1 MPEGVG
7 RNRIGV
13 CVEDPIDLSAG
24 QMAITA
30 SWEQIGVICLRSTP
44 EILSCLCHLGFHPK
58 QLKLGQLVL
67 PYSGFFSSY
76 NQMCSAFEA
85 WFPYRTSRQF

>member
-44 EILSCLCHLGFHPK
+44 EILTYRIHHLVTEVHYP
-58 QLKLGQLVL
+58 QLVT
-67 PYSGFFSSY
+67 FSVTY
-76 NQMCSAFEA
+76 CD
-85 WFPYRTSRQF
+85 FPGLQ

>member
-44 EILSCLCHLGFHPK
+44 EILTYRIHHLVTEVHYARLARLIMTCTPLEQNLIASIIDTIIDNRNIEEK
-58 QLKLGQLVL
+58 
-67 PYSGFFSSY
+67 
-76 NQMCSAFEA
+76 M
-85 WFPYRTSRQF
+85 